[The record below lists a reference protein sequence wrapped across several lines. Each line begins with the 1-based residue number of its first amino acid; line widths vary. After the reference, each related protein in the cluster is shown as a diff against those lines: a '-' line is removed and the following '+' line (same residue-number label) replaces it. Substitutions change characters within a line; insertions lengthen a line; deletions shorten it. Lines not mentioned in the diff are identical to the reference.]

1 MRHKPLYIYCILSVV
16 LLCPDFYPAL
26 AKAPIT
32 AKIVFASGRDGNR
45 EIYLM
50 NPDGTQQVNISRNKA
65 DDVAPIWS
73 PTGEQILFASD
84 RDRFLG
90 SWDLYLMDPDGKN
103 VRSVFEKSADRR
115 HPVWS
120 FDGRHIAYTKIEQG
134 EWFVYIATM
143 DGREE
148 EEVAIGSLSDWSPDG
163 AEITFLS
170 GAFDEPRRISL
181 LKVRSRKQT
190 FLPFPKVPMWVR
202 SPVWSPNGEKIA
214 FAWRPEGFEVETIY
228 IMNRDGTEVQQ
239 IVAPQGSSAGE
250 PAWSPVGNA
259 LLYIH
264 ADDGDDTQIFKID
277 LESNETIQLT
287 HIGTGHHLG
296 SWFDPAFALPVS
308 PQSRLLTTTWSEVK
322 RK

>member
-1 MRHKPLYIYCILSVV
+1 MRHKPLYIYYILSVV
-16 LLCPDFYPAL
+16 LLCPDFYPVL

-32 AKIVFASGRDGNR
+32 AKIVFTSGRDGNR

-65 DDVAPIWS
+65 DDVAPIWG

-103 VRSVFEKSADRR
+103 VRRVFEKSADRR

-120 FDGRHIAYTKIEQG
+120 PDGRHIAYTKIERG

-148 EEVAIGSLSDWSPDG
+148 EQMAIGRLSDWSPDG

-202 SPVWSPNGEKIA
+202 GPMWSPNGEKIA
-214 FAWRPEGFEVETIY
+214 FAWQPEGFEVETIY

-239 IVAPQGSSAGE
+239 IVDPIGASAGN
-250 PAWSPVGNA
+250 PAWAPAGNA
-259 LLYIH
+259 LLYVQT
-264 ADDGDDTQIFKID
+264 DDGDDLQIFKID
-277 LESNETIQLT
+277 LDSEKPIQLT
-287 HIGTGHHLG
+287 HIGAGHHLG

-308 PQSRLLTTTWSEVK
+308 PQPRLLTTTWAAVK

>member
-1 MRHKPLYIYCILSVV
+1 MRFRLIFWLLS
-16 LLCPDFYPAL
+16 LTLMFSNISNIR

-50 NPDGTQQVNISRNKA
+50 NSDGTQQVNISRDKA
-65 DDVAPIWS
+65 DDVSPIWS
-73 PTGEQILFASD
+73 PTGKQILFASD

-103 VRSVFEKSADRR
+103 VRRVFEKSADRR

-120 FDGRHIAYTKIEQG
+120 SDGKHIAYTKIERG
-134 EWFVYIATM
+134 EWFVYIATI
-143 DGREE
+143 DGRDEE
-148 EEVAIGSLSDWSPDG
+148 EMAIGRLSDWSPDG
-163 AEITFLS
+163 SEIVFLS

-214 FAWRPEGFEVETIY
+214 FAWMPEGFEVETIY

-239 IVAPQGSSAGE
+239 IVPPQGSSAGG
-250 PAWSPVGNA
+250 PAWAPAGNA
-259 LLYIH
+259 LLYVQ
-264 ADDGDDTQIFKID
+264 AADGDALQIFKRD

-287 HIGTGHHLG
+287 HIGAGHHLG
-296 SWFDPAFALPVS
+296 SWFDPAYALLVS
-308 PQSRLLTTTWSEVK
+308 PQPQLLTTLWGEVK
-322 RK
+322 QE

>member
-1 MRHKPLYIYCILSVV
+1 MRHKHLYIHYIFSVV
-16 LLCPDFYPAL
+16 LLCSNFCPAL

-50 NPDGTQQVNISRNKA
+50 NPDGTQQVNISRDKA

-120 FDGRHIAYTKIEQG
+120 SDGRHIAYTKIERG
-134 EWFVYIATM
+134 EWFVYIATI
-143 DGREE
+143 DRREE

-163 AEITFLS
+163 SEIVFLS

-214 FAWRPEGFEVETIY
+214 FAWQPEGFEVETIY

-239 IVAPQGSSAGE
+239 IVAPQGASAGE
-250 PAWSPVGNA
+250 PAWSPEGNA
-259 LLYIH
+259 LLYVQ

-277 LESNETIQLT
+277 LESDETIQLT

-308 PQSRLLTTTWSEVK
+308 PQPQLLTTTWAEVK
-322 RK
+322 K

>member
-1 MRHKPLYIYCILSVV
+1 MSPKPLYIYYILSVI
-16 LLCPDFYPAL
+16 LLCPDFYLVL

-50 NPDGTQQVNISRNKA
+50 NPDGTQQMNISHNKS

-120 FDGRHIAYTKIEQG
+120 PDGRQIAYTKIERG
-134 EWFVYIATM
+134 EWFVYIATV
-143 DGREE
+143 DGRKEE
-148 EEVAIGSLSDWSPDG
+148 QVAIGRLSDWSPDG
-163 AEITFLS
+163 SEIVFLS

-181 LKVRSRKQT
+181 LKVQSRKQT

-202 SPVWSPNGEKIA
+202 SPGWSPNGEKLA
-214 FAWRPEGFEVETIY
+214 FAWWREGFETETIY
-228 IMNRDGTEVQQ
+228 IMNRNGTEVQQ
-239 IVAPQGSSAGE
+239 IVAPKGSSAGE
-250 PAWSPVGNA
+250 PTWAPAGNA
-259 LLYIH
+259 LLYIQT
-264 ADDGDDTQIFKID
+264 DGGDNLQTFKID
-277 LESNETIQLT
+277 LENDETIQLT
-287 HIGTGHHLG
+287 HIGSGHHLG
-296 SWFDPAFALPVS
+296 SWFDPAYALPVS
-308 PQSRLLTTTWSEVK
+308 PPPQLLTTTWAK
-322 RK
+322 MKKK